1 MARTAVLNSQ
11 NELEWTEK
19 LETSRSGQV
28 LTDVILQEVDAGSGF
43 EADGRNVENVPWI
56 SYTILT
62 SDLNNGGEETTIR
75 VKIDYK
81 EASQKDALKL
91 KFLASGGRGIDSTIT
106 TLNLNQKLQ
115 RDQLSLIEHI
125 GDVDQNAESTT
136 SLSDSNSSVVDG
148 DFVLAA
154 VATGDSSTSV
164 TEPSW
169 MSQVFSSE
177 HRTNSSVN
185 MGVYRGFFRGGNQTI
200 TFNFDQSDV
209 ACFQAQVFRNADQSS
224 PIIKSAF
231 ASSSDSN
238 KTHSFPNLN
247 RLPQQSELGG
257 VMCLNICSTDSGNG
271 EWQKSGAQ
279 PEGGYTWYNSGGGSA
294 ALHSAVYWN
303 RADSTRL
310 QSYDYFYGD
319 KRVTEQG
326 VIALRPAA
334 GSGYSVNPNLSEHLY
349 ENLSGVAVGYSFELQ
364 KNGSVVEKGGYGWER
379 APWTSSPTVQ
389 MSTNSVHTL
398 DSLSKII
405 TACGILKLEEK
416 GEISLEDKAYEY
428 IKDRFPERREKIDKI
443 TIKDLLRMRGAIGER
458 NGNEIDYTA
467 SDIETDFQDWL
478 TGASLLDLERK
489 RNEYQNGQFAF
500 LQFLIEGVTGESF
513 VKWIQNN
520 VLNKTSAELSPIPPQ
535 NRTPQEEEILLYNQ
549 SGNASSAFN
558 PTYEGVGGFYGSVSE
573 FNKFLDSLQNGEIVS
588 KSNFVKM
595 KNLGFRLRDLHGEY
609 GNYQHHTGA
618 QIRSSGS
625 GADIIGTIH
634 GDGYVST
641 VAINTD
647 LDRSTFSDALT
658 QGFDNT
664 SSLMSAKFFLTN
676 SNNNRCESYKSDWSK
691 KGRVF
696 WDKGGN
702 LRGITKKNDRLF
714 ISVRGRNQIKE
725 VTPLGEIKGTFPVP
739 PSETNDVYG
748 LEIYGN
754 KLYWSSVAGGFVK
767 RANISDGSNLETVVN
782 TGSNEEG
789 GVFAIDGT
797 SKNIFYPVNNFSSGT
812 HEIRRINFDGS
823 GETTLTTINDSVFS
837 VEFHNGKVYYR
848 DGNSPTVRR
857 VNSDGTGDE
866 EFYTFNSLSSSPNI
880 NGIRSDGNRL
890 YVCATDDNVVQSVKM
905 DGTSEQE
912 ELSLDTVRYIE
923 IV

>member
-1 MARTAVLNSQ
+1 MARAAILNSQ

-19 LETSRSGQV
+19 LKTSQSGQV
-28 LTDVILQEVDAGSGF
+28 LTDVILHEVDEGNGF
-43 EADGRNVENVPWI
+43 TTDGRRVENVPWI
-56 SYTILT
+56 SYSVSS
-62 SDLNNGGEETTIR
+62 SDLNNGGEEITVK
-75 VKIDYK
+75 VKIRLED
-81 EASQKDALKL
+81 ASQKKAVKL
-91 KFLASGGRGIDSTIT
+91 KFLASGGRGIDSTFT
-106 TLNLNQKLQ
+106 ALNLNQKLQ

-125 GDVDQNAESTT
+125 GEVDQNAESTT
-136 SLSDSNSSVVDG
+136 SLSDSNSSIADG

-169 MSQVFSSE
+169 MSLVYSSE

-185 MGVYRGFFRGGNQTI
+185 MRVFKGFFQGGNQSI

-209 ACFQAQVFRNADQSS
+209 ASFQAQVFRNVDQSN

-238 KTHSFPNLN
+238 KTHSFPNLDQ
-247 RLPQQSELGG
+247 LPQQPGLAGI
-257 VMCLNICSTDSGNG
+257 MCLNFCSTDSGNG

-279 PEGGYTWYNSGGGSA
+279 PEGQYIWYNASGASA

-310 QSYDYFYGD
+310 QSYDYFYD
-319 KRVTEQG
+319 DERVTEQG
-326 VIALRPAA
+326 VIVLSPAS
-334 GSGYSVNPNLSEHLY
+334 GSGYSANPNLSEHLF
-349 ENLSGVAVGYSFELQ
+349 ENLSEAAVGYSYELQ
-364 KNGSVVEKGGYGWER
+364 KDGTVAESGGYGWER

-389 MSTNSVHTL
+389 MSTDSVHTL

-405 TACGILKLEEK
+405 TACGVLKLEEK
-416 GEISLEDKAYEY
+416 SSISLEDEAYEY
-428 IKDRFPERREKIDKI
+428 IKNRFPKRGEKVDKI
-443 TIKDLLRMRGAIGER
+443 TIEDLLRMRGAIGER

-467 SDIETDFQDWL
+467 SNIETDFQDWL
-478 TGASLLDLERK
+478 TGGSLLDSERE

-500 LQFLIEGVTGESF
+500 LQFLIEEVTGKSY
-513 VKWIQNN
+513 VSWIQNN
-520 VLNKTSAELSPIPPQ
+520 ILNKTSAELSPVPPQ
-535 NRTPQEEEILLYNQ
+535 NRTPQEEEILLYDQ

-573 FNKFLDSLQNGEIVS
+573 FNKFLNSLQNGKIVS
-588 KSNFVKM
+588 DSSFVKM

-618 QIRSSGS
+618 QIRSGE

-634 GDGYVST
+634 GDGHVST

-658 QGFDNT
+658 KGFDNQN
-664 SSLMSAKFFLTN
+664 SLTSAKFFLTN
-676 SNNNRCESYKSDWSK
+676 SNNNKCGSYKPGWSK

-714 ISVRGRNQIKE
+714 ISVRGRNQIME
-725 VTPLGEIKGTFPVP
+725 VTSLGEVERKFPVP
-739 PSETNDVYG
+739 ASETNDVYG
-748 LEIYGN
+748 LETYGN

-767 RANISDGSNLETVVN
+767 RANINDGSNLETIVT
-782 TGSNEEG
+782 TGSNEES
-789 GVFAIDGT
+789 GVFALDGSS
-797 SKNIFYPVNNFSSGT
+797 SKIFYPVNNFSSGT
-812 HEIRRINFDGS
+812 HEVRRINFNGS
-823 GETTLTTINDSVFS
+823 GEQTLTAINNSVFS
-837 VEFHNGKVYYR
+837 VEYYNGKVYYR

-866 EFYTFNSLSSSPNI
+866 EFYTFNNLSSSPNI
-880 NGIRSDGNRL
+880 NGIRIDGNRL
-890 YVCATDDNVVQSVKM
+890 YVCATDNNVVQSVKM
-905 DGTSEQE
+905 DGTGEQE

-923 IV
+923 ID